1 MKDYYEKD
9 AVSATLLKAVIK
21 QSPVH
26 AEERMKS
33 FVPTANM
40 KLGTAFHAVILEPEI
55 AHELY
60 AVQPIIDRRTKAGK
74 EVYASFLENVGD
86 KAVITQD
93 QSQLLSGMKASCL
106 AHPEVQR
113 LLEQCYATE
122 FQSFFEFSEIECK
135 AMIDIC
141 DDEGTIVDIKTTQD
155 ASPEAFMRQSANLL
169 YHMQLAWYANAM
181 GLKWNEVNAYIIA
194 VENTAPHG
202 VAVYRFSQS
211 ALLNGWELC
220 KHAMKLWKEHKM
232 NLALGDGSFPYS
244 DGVLELELPV
254 WVTNSMEELSK

>member
-1 MKDYYEKD
+1 MKEYFEKD

-40 KLGTAFHAVILEPEI
+40 KLGTAFHAAILEPDQ
-55 AHELY
+55 AHELF

-74 EVYASFLENVGD
+74 EVYSAFLETVGD
-86 KAVITQD
+86 KTIITHD
-93 QSQLLSGMKASCL
+93 QSELMWAMKESCL
-106 AHPEVQR
+106 AHPEVQG
-113 LLEQCYATE
+113 LMEQCYATE
-122 FQSFFEFSEIECK
+122 FQSFFEYDGVDCK
-135 AMIDIC
+135 AMIDMC
-141 DDEGTIVDIKTTQD
+141 DNEGTIVDIKTTQD
-155 ASPEAFMRQSANLL
+155 ASPDAFMRQSANLL

-181 GLKWNEVNAYIIA
+181 GLKWSDVKAYIIA

-232 NLALGDGSFPYS
+232 NVALGDGSFPYT

-254 WVTNSMEELSK
+254 WATNLLEEVSN